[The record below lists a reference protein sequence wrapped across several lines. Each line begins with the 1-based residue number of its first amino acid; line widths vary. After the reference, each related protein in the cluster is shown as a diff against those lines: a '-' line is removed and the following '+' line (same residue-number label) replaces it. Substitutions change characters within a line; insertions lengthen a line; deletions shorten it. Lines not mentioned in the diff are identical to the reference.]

1 MKSAYDPVTASC
13 GSLDPAAP
21 RLRRAPRC
29 TWLLFPL
36 LALLLTFSAFAQPGV
51 LLAQGAEQEAGSDS
65 GQKAGSERGQDG
77 GRNPAKAQDQGFAE
91 STKALDD
98 ELAALGDEFAN
109 EDPST
114 ERLTGIADRVKS
126 IQEQIALLNSKAQA
140 DLAEPKRELKAL
152 GPAPSEE
159 GVEEDSVIAEKRA
172 SIRKR
177 VSELE
182 ARVKQTDLLATQ
194 AADLLRRVSEE
205 QSARLKRTLLERGP
219 SLLTGRGLGQAWN
232 GAKNLLDRISQVFSH
247 ARSDF
252 QAMRLEAWRIAVA
265 VVAVL
270 AALALSWPLR
280 LRLLR
285 PFRRV
290 ASIKDPSYTRRVV
303 TACMRGF
310 CNGILPFLALAL
322 AVFIVLR
329 LGILPAQ
336 PEHMLTAA
344 AAGAIVFIIVWQLSQ
359 SALSPDLPAWGIVPV
374 TSECAQ
380 RLGFWF
386 TFLAVVLGLRIFRE
400 EMFEIFPPQSVAFF
414 AHVQWLGVLLL
425 AIPVIG
431 ILLAWRWHVPEDSSE
446 LRQARRIGLRWQH
459 VRWALIAILA
469 AMPVAM
475 IFGYGALGDFVVPNL
490 VATGALIGLHFLL
503 RQMLR
508 ERLSHLL
515 SRRRKRKAARESD
528 TDKAT
533 ISPEAEADF
542 QKTLRF
548 WLDFS
553 LHLIIGIPVFL
564 ALLLIWGVPRTEI
577 DLMVSTVVY
586 GFTIGD
592 LEISLADVFWALVIF
607 GATLWATGWLKRTLH
622 DRILP
627 HTGLDEGIKY
637 PMTAAVGYLGFALA
651 VTLGMAAIGVNTE
664 SLAIIFGALSVGIGF
679 GLQHVV
685 NNFVS
690 GLILL
695 FQRSVKVGDWIVV
708 GANQGY
714 VKRINIIG
722 TEIETF
728 DNAAVIVPN
737 SNMVS
742 SEVTNWHH
750 HTKIGR
756 AILAVGVAYGSD
768 VEKVR
773 EILMGLVEDHPEVLK
788 RPEPRVYFMN
798 FGASSLDFELRFY
811 LREIDWV
818 VAICSEL
825 RFKIDKAFKEAG
837 IEIPFTQQDIHL
849 RSVSPG
855 ILPEHLVSKD
865 DQLKDERL
873 KDERP
878 KEDPS

>member
-1 MKSAYDPVTASC
+1 MLK
-13 GSLDPAAP
+13 G
-21 RLRRAPRC
+21 RA
-29 TWLLFPL
+29 WVGLFLLFGL
-36 LALLLTFSAFAQPGV
+36 IVAGFSLEV
-51 LLAQGAEQEAGSDS
+51 
-65 GQKAGSERGQDG
+65 R
-77 GRNPAKAQDQGFAE
+77 AQDAP
-91 STKALDD
+91 D
-98 ELAALGDEFAN
+98 AASLEFAAEAEALESELGALN
-109 EDPST
+109 QSFNQGDPSPAQLD
-114 ERLTGIADRVKS
+114 EIATKVKQLQGKIES
-126 IQEQIALLNSKAQA
+126 LNARAQT
-140 DLAEPKRELKAL
+140 DLAEPKRELRAL
-152 GPAPSEE
+152 GAAPTEE
-159 GVEEDSVIAEKRA
+159 GVEESAIIAEKRA
-172 SIRKR
+172 EISKHLGE
-177 VSELE
+177 VE
-182 ARVKQTDLLATQ
+182 ARIKQSELLATQ
-194 AADLLRRVSEE
+194 AADLLRRVSQA
-205 QSARLKRTLLERGP
+205 QSESLKRTLLSRGP
-219 SLLTGRGLGQAWN
+219 ALLTPSTLAQAGRDAVVMLEEIAH
-232 GAKNLLDRISQVFSH
+232 VFSW
-247 ARSDF
+247 ALQDMKAKRF
-252 QAMRLEAWRIAVA
+252 EAWRLAFAFI
-265 VVAVL
+265 AVL
-270 AALALSWPLR
+270 AALALVWPLR
-280 LRLLR
+280 LRLLQ

-290 ASIKDPSYTRRVV
+290 ATISDPTYTRRVL

-322 AVFIVLR
+322 SVFIVLR

-336 PEHMLTAA
+336 LDLMLLAI
-344 AAGAIVFIIVWQLSQ
+344 AAGVISFIIIRQLSQ
-359 SALSPDLPAWGIVPV
+359 SALSPDLPNWGIVPV
-374 TSECAQ
+374 TTKSA
-380 RLGFWF
+380 RRMGPWF
-386 TFLAVVLGLRIFRE
+386 TLLAVVIGLRVFRE
-400 EMFEIFPPQSVAFF
+400 NMFELFPPVHPALSSL
-414 AHVQWLGVLLL
+414 VQWIGVTLLSVLMIGILATWRWQAPEQSQEVRQIRQLGIRWSQVRWVLFLLL
-425 AIPVIG
+425 AIMP
-431 ILLAWRWHVPEDSSE
+431 ILMA
-446 LRQARRIGLRWQH
+446 
-459 VRWALIAILA
+459 
-469 AMPVAM
+469 
-475 IFGYGALGDFVVPNL
+475 FGYGPLGDFVVPNL
-490 VATGALIGLHFLL
+490 AVTGVLIGLHFLL

-508 ERLSHLL
+508 EALSYFFRRR
-515 SRRRKRKAARESD
+515 RRRKAAQASSEDRPPP
-528 TDKAT
+528 
-533 ISPEAEADF
+533 SPEAEEAF

-548 WLDFS
+548 WLDFA
-553 LHLIIGIPVFL
+553 LHVIIGIPVFL

-577 DLMVSTVVY
+577 DLLVAKVVY

-592 LEISLADVFWALVIF
+592 LEISLADVFWAVVIF
-607 GATLWATGWLKRTLH
+607 GLTLWITSWLKRTLH

-742 SEVTNWHH
+742 TEVTNWHH

-773 EILMGLVEDHPEVLK
+773 EILMDLVSDHPEILK

-798 FGASSLDFELRFY
+798 FGASSLDFEVRFF
-811 LREIDWV
+811 LREIDWI
-818 VAICSEL
+818 VAVCSEL

-837 IEIPFTQQDIHL
+837 IEIPFPQQDLHL

-855 ILPEHLVSKD
+855 IIPEGAAA
-865 DQLKDERL
+865 E
-873 KDERP
+873 EG
-878 KEDPS
+878 